1 MPNSPLLPSGLLFGF
16 LLALA
21 RVSGL
26 VAFLPVSGVRNAPD
40 ITRVMLALSLTLCLA
55 SSWPAPPSNNP
66 GLVTVVL
73 WVLSEASFGVILG
86 LVASVVIES
95 FQLATQIFGL
105 QAGFSYASTIDPNSQ
120 ADATIL
126 QVFAQLLASCLF
138 FTLGLHRVLITLLAH
153 SFQTI
158 APGGFAPDIASADL
172 VIRFTGT
179 MFSTGLRLAFPVLAL
194 LLLVDIALALLSRM
208 QAQLQLISVAFPA
221 KMLAG
226 IGFFALTLWV
236 TPAVMES
243 VFHRVLETATRLVG
257 R

>member
-1 MPNSPLLPSGLLFGF
+1 
-16 LLALA
+16 
-21 RVSGL
+21 
-26 VAFLPVSGVRNAPD
+26 
-40 ITRVMLALSLTLCLA
+40 
-55 SSWPAPPSNNP
+55 
-66 GLVTVVL
+66 L
-73 WVLSEASFGVILG
+73 WVLSEASLGVVLG
-86 LVASVVIES
+86 LIVSIAIEA
-95 FQLATQIFGL
+95 FQVATQIFGL

-138 FTLGLHRVLITLLAH
+138 FTLGLHRELIRLLAH
-153 SFQTI
+153 SFRTI
-158 APGGFAPDIASADL
+158 APGGFVPDVKSAES
-172 VIRFTGT
+172 VIRFSGM

-208 QAQLQLISVAFPA
+208 QAQLQLVSVSFPA

-226 IGFFALTLWV
+226 IGFFGLTLWV

-243 VFHRVLETATRLVG
+243 AFHRVLEAATHLVG